1 MLVVFFFSGR
11 RRHTRCALVTGVQTC
26 ALPIFATVVA
36 KLFSQVRPDVVLFG
50 EKDYQQLAVIRRMTR
65 DLDLPVEVV
74 GVPTQRDADG
84 LALSSR
90 NVYLSD
96 EERIAAR
103 ALPRALGEAAQ
114 AIREDRTS
122 TRLQSSHQC
131 ASRMP
136 SSA

>member
-96 EERIAAR
+96 EGRIAAR
-103 ALPRALGEAAQ
+103 PLPRALGAAAQ
-114 AIREDRTS
+114 ALRDGETVAEAERNS
-122 TRLQSSHQC
+122 GVVGKGGEE
-131 ASRMP
+131 
-136 SSA
+136 